1 MPLTQLPQPPAPIPR
16 TIHFLHERCQ
26 SPLRSVPVPIPIP
39 PVHLLLL
46 LLLLA
51 LSKAM
56 LLRRIGTGGAVR
68 EVVCEVAVGF
78 DAAAFVAFVPALF
91 RCLSRILVLEIAV
104 VVAMPVGVV

>member
-46 LLLLA
+46 LA

-78 DAAAFVAFVPALF
+78 DAAAFVALVPALF